1 MVMVRSNQGGGP
13 AQQLTND
20 AGEVTSHI
28 QGFFTRTIRLM
39 EKGIKPVYVF
49 DGGWLCFLFR
59 LGHADLNFQG
69 SLRS

>member
-49 DGGWLCFLFR
+49 DGAFPMLTCY
-59 LGHADLNFQG
+59 
-69 SLRS
+69 SLYTGEYLVE